1 MDAEI
6 PVIPETRSAHAASS
20 AERVTLLKRD
30 LFGSVRREARPPNSF
45 VVIRDITDARPWLK
59 WLAKHLARREA
70 RALERLRDMAGIP
83 RLLSFNG
90 TQLTREYIDADPMQQ
105 AKPANTLYFRNA
117 FRLLRQLH
125 ARDIV
130 HNDLAK
136 EANWLVMND
145 GRAALVDF
153 QLAAHSRRR
162 GKLFRL
168 LAHDDVRHLL
178 KHKRS
183 YIPDRLTAR
192 ERRILATPSI
202 VTRIWMASGKR
213 LYLLVTRRIL
223 GWSDREGAADRLH
236 DRR

>member
-1 MDAEI
+1 
-6 PVIPETRSAHAASS
+6 
-20 AERVTLLKRD
+20 VTLLKRD
-30 LFGSVRREARPPNSF
+30 LFGSIRCEPRSPSSLVVVR
-45 VVIRDITDARPWLK
+45 DTTDARAWLK
-59 WLAKHLARREA
+59 WLAKYLARREA
-70 RALERLRDMAGIP
+70 RALERLRDIEGIP

-90 TQLTREYIDADPMQQ
+90 AQLTREYIDAKPMQQ
-105 AKPANTLYFRNA
+105 AKPANADYFHHA

-136 EANWLVMND
+136 EANWLVTPK
-145 GRAALVDF
+145 GCAALVDF

-168 LAHDDVRHLL
+168 LAHDDLRHLL

-202 VTRIWMASGKR
+202 VTRIWKATGKR

-236 DRR
+236 GPR